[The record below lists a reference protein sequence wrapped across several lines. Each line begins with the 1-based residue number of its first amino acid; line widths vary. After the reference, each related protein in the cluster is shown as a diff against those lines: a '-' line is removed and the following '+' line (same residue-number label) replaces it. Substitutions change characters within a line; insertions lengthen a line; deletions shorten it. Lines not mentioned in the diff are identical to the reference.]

1 MNRNSWELDEIDDG
15 GRETSVQR
23 LLTKRS
29 RCDYTV
35 SGVHES
41 ATGVVAFI
49 AAIARFYDGV
59 MIFLD
64 ETFKKILSELRE
76 RWCVCM
82 EDHSAVFISRWD
94 ILIIKRKEL
103 GRVTV

>member
-49 AAIARFYDGV
+49 AAVTGFCDGL

-64 ETFKKILSELRE
+64 ETFMKTLLNCGRGDVYACRTIQ
-76 RWCVCM
+76 VCL
-82 EDHSAVFISRWD
+82 FR
-94 ILIIKRKEL
+94 
-103 GRVTV
+103 GRI